1 MAWKQ
6 KKVFVAPEKKIEL
19 VHQEPKK
26 LHEDHDVGE
35 DKFTFLQR
43 MMKNLSQI

>member
-6 KKVFVAPEKKIEL
+6 LKPVVAPTKKTEL
-19 VHQEPKK
+19 VHQEPKP

-35 DKFTFLQR
+35 DKFTLLQKL
-43 MMKNLSQI
+43 MKNLSQI